1 MGMEGIG
8 IKLGIHALI
17 ANSPEEFAR
26 QISKACQ
33 LQKNKQ
39 LESMG
44 RSARRFVLEQ
54 YDSLEVAR
62 QLAQAYGELSVEA
75 L

>member
-1 MGMEGIG
+1 
-8 IKLGIHALI
+8 
-17 ANSPEEFAR
+17 
-26 QISKACQ
+26 
-33 LQKNKQ
+33 
-39 LESMG
+39 MG